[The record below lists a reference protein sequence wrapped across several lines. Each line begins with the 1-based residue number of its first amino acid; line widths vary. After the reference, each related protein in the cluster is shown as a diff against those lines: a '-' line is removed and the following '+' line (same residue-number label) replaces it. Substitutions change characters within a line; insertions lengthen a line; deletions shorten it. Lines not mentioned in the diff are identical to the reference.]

1 METIRMKML
10 MLSRNNKKTVINLLS
25 AQLAEWVVKVK
36 VAEDWSTISMELF
49 P

>member
-10 MLSRNNKKTVINLLS
+10 MLSRKNKKTVINLLS
-25 AQLAEWVVKVK
+25 AQLAKRVVKVK